1 MQERNFKK
9 MLNATKRFV
18 ADADIDIDNGLVRV
32 AVAVYSNT
40 AEAQFH
46 LNTYSTKRDI
56 LNAIDKIQF
65 TYGRTNITGA
75 LKLMRTDMFTRKR
88 GDREDVP
95 NVCIVVT
102 DGVSTIDHQ
111 KTVPEAD
118 LARLSGIRIFGIGV
132 GLTNTSELE
141 GIAGNLENVY
151 TIDHFDDLELKM
163 DNLYQTIC
171 PGNTIYVGGISI

>member
-1 MQERNFKK
+1 

-18 ADADIDIDNGLVRV
+18 ADEDIDIDGGLVRV
-32 AVAVYSNT
+32 AVALYSNT
-40 AEAQFH
+40 AEAQFY
-46 LNTYSTKRDI
+46 LNTYSKKRDI
-56 LNAIDKIQF
+56 LKAIDKIQF

-75 LKLMRTDMFTRKR
+75 LKLMRTDMFTHMR
-88 GDREDVP
+88 GDRADVP
-95 NVCIVVT
+95 NVGIIVT
-102 DGVSTIDHQ
+102 DGVSTIENQ

-118 LARLSGIRIFGIGV
+118 LARLRGIRIFGIGV

-171 PGNTIYVGGISI
+171 PGNTNVDGISIKKI